1 MQSSYT
7 ILLVCIFLVFD
18 ARALILS
25 SGQCDETEDSDSGSD
40 SEEGKRQFFI
50 ATK

>member
-25 SGQCDETEDSDSGSD
+25 SGQCDETEDSDS
-40 SEEGKRQFFI
+40 EEGKRLFI